1 MPLSADAL
9 RDHIE
14 YTAWASRRLVDAAAG
29 LSPEELTRDFGS
41 SERSVLGS
49 LAHVYA
55 GDRVWLSRFEGSPFV
70 SFISDA
76 DRDLAV
82 LERDWPV
89 LYDRW
94 RAWARGLTDEGAL
107 ATLDY
112 RDLKGNP
119 WRQPTWQV
127 VLHVVNHGTHH
138 RGQVSGFLR
147 ALGRT
152 PPPID
157 LIAYY
162 REIG

>member
-29 LSPEELTRDFGS
+29 LSHEELTRDFGS
-41 SERSVLGS
+41 SERSVLGT

-55 GDRVWLSRFEGSPFV
+55 GDRVWLSRFEGSPFAG
-70 SFISDA
+70 FISDA

-82 LERDWPV
+82 LQRDWPA
-89 LYDRW
+89 LYERW
-94 RAWARGLTDEGAL
+94 RAWARGITDDGAL
-107 ATLDY
+107 AMLDY

-147 ALGRT
+147 TMGRT

-162 REIG
+162 RES

>member
-14 YTAWASRRLVDAAAG
+14 YSSWASRRLVDAAAG

-41 SERSVLGS
+41 SEHSVIGT

-55 GDRVWLSRFEGSPFV
+55 GDRVWLSRFDGSPFTV
-70 SFISDA
+70 FISDA

-82 LERDWPV
+82 LQRDWPA

-94 RAWARGLTDEGAL
+94 RAWARGLTDESAL
-107 ATLDY
+107 AVLDY

-119 WRQPTWQV
+119 WRHPTWQV

-162 REIG
+162 REVG